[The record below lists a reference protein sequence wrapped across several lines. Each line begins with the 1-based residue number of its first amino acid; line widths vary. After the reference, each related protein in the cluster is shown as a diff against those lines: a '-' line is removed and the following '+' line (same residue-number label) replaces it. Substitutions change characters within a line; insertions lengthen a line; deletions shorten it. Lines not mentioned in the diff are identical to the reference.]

1 MNTLGHMS
9 CLVVF
14 DTNIFVSYFW
24 TLNKPNT
31 IKTVVDQIRVKK
43 IVPVYSDEI
52 MIEYREVLGRQK
64 FHFRQDEVLS
74 FLKLIRDKGLC
85 VNPTPTTVHFSDTS
99 DKPFYEA
106 AVAAGCWLVTGN
118 KRHYPDEHFV
128 VSPREYIERVGC

>member
-1 MNTLGHMS
+1 MRE
-9 CLVVF
+9 LVVF

-31 IKTVVDQIRVKK
+31 IKTVVEQIRAKK
-43 IVPVYSDEI
+43 VVPVYSDAI
-52 MIEYREVLGRQK
+52 MSEYREVFGRQK

-85 VNPTPTTVHFSDTS
+85 VTPTPTSVPFSDPS
-99 DKPFYEA
+99 DKPFYDA

-118 KRHYPDEHFV
+118 KKHYPEESFI
-128 VSPREYIERVGC
+128 VSPREYIERAG